1 MSSELPTQEEIS
13 DLPAQGKIFDHD
25 HSVPD
30 WQLGIIEKRLER
42 YRIDETTTFE
52 EFEKEFEELAEEFE
66 KEDLTQDELTNA
78 DVSVPDWHL
87 AILEERMARY
97 KSEPVE
103 WIPWEEV
110 EKELMQEILDAMER
124 RKK

>member
-1 MSSELPTQEEIS
+1 MSSELPTQEEI
-13 DLPAQGKIFDHD
+13 IDHD
-25 HSVPD
+25 ISTDDDVP
-30 WQLGIIEKRLER
+30 
-42 YRIDETTTFE
+42 
-52 EFEKEFEELAEEFE
+52 
-66 KEDLTQDELTNA
+66 
-78 DVSVPDWHL
+78 VPDWHL

>member
-1 MSSELPTQEEIS
+1 MSSELAQKFLNEDYWDEEYPDEDYDNL
-13 DLPAQGKIFDHD
+13 DLP
-25 HSVPD
+25 
-30 WQLGIIEKRLER
+30 
-42 YRIDETTTFE
+42 
-52 EFEKEFEELAEEFE
+52 
-66 KEDLTQDELTNA
+66 
-78 DVSVPDWHL
+78 VPDWHL